1 MRITYT
7 EKRFRGESLRKITLA
22 QEIIDDYQASGYAL
36 TIRQLYYQ
44 FVSRN
49 IIANTE
55 REYKN
60 LIDLMTEARMG
71 GLISW
76 EAIEDRTREYITYL
90 VQEDAGDSLMGAENN
105 VQFDLWARQE
115 IYVEY
120 WVEKEALLGVV
131 QRPCERYSVPYM
143 ACKGYLSA
151 SEAWRASQ
159 RFLQAV
165 ENGKVPLL
173 LHLGDHDPSGI
184 DMTRDNLE
192 RLNHFL
198 SGHGYAGEIKVRR
211 LGLNRDQVKRYRPPP
226 NPAKLKDSRA
236 DAYIAEH
243 GSVSWELDALE
254 PRVIDALIADAIRA
268 VIDVE
273 AWNEAL
279 AEQTEERRELDKL
292 SKYWPQ
298 VKRFLEKRK

>member
-76 EAIEDRTREYITYL
+76 EAIEDRTRECITYL